1 MSAVRSKPG
10 LRGAQPDHRVL
21 EAANAT
27 FRSFHYLRHNQRRL
41 EHLASLDLDLAG
53 RTVLELG
60 AGVGDHTTFFLD
72 RGCTVLS
79 VEPRA
84 ENCQLFTA
92 AMQAHAKTGYS
103 RVARARLVQCDVGS
117 MDRYITETFDIVCAY
132 GLLYHLAE
140 PQAALEAMARRC
152 GDLLLLE
159 TCVSF
164 GANEAINPEPEPQS
178 SASQSFQGMGCRPTR
193 PWVFSQ
199 LTGLF
204 AYVYATKT
212 QPAHEEFPLD
222 WTTPPP
228 GGGLRR
234 AVFVASRRPLS
245 KPLLLDHLPDRQ
257 TAT

>member
-1 MSAVRSKPG
+1 MNAVPSNPG
-10 LRGAQPDHRVL
+10 PRRAQPDRRAL

-41 EHLASLDLDLAG
+41 EHLASLDLHLTG

-60 AGVGDHTTFFLD
+60 AGVGDYTTFFLD

-103 RVARARLVQCDVGS
+103 RVARARLVHCDVAS
-117 MDRYITETFDIVCAY
+117 IDRYVTETFDIVYAY
-132 GLLYHLAE
+132 GLLYHLAD
-140 PQAALEAMARRC
+140 PQAALQAMARRC

-164 GANEAINPEPEPQS
+164 GANEAINAEPEPSPRRHNLFKEWDADRPGRGS
-178 SASQSFQGMGCRPTR
+178 S
-193 PWVFSQ
+193 
-199 LTGLF
+199 
-204 AYVYATKT
+204 
-212 QPAHEEFPLD
+212 
-222 WTTPPP
+222 
-228 GGGLRR
+228 
-234 AVFVASRRPLS
+234 
-245 KPLLLDHLPDRQ
+245 
-257 TAT
+257 TA